1 MSIDTDRGI
10 ETGRTWRDLPP
21 EPPEGEGL
29 SPYRT
34 VAERIEGASTPQRR
48 LWPWLAGAVA
58 FVVMLALLLA
68 WSPWSGAADATA
80 AETTTTPSSA
90 GDVVTPPLAGMPEP
104 VADVAEA
111 LLPSVVQIEIGGGAG
126 GIGSGFIYDESGLIF
141 TAAHVVSTSNRVT
154 VRLSDGRVVEGTVIV
169 RDDAQDVAVVDI
181 DAENLV
187 PAPLALGEQVRVGQQ
202 AIAIGSPLGFE
213 GTVTAGIVSA
223 LDQTLTIGRDV
234 ISGLIQTD
242 AAINPGNSGGPLAD
256 SSGRVIGINIAI
268 ATASGGSDGLGFAVP
283 IDVAAAVAAGAEDG
297 PAAAPEPQAPSD
309 PLGDLFGGLDPLGDL
324 FGGDPFDG
332 LGGDLDGLLEDLL
345 GSLGLPFDL
354 TDPFSGDLFDQ
365 LIPQMP
371 GGQTADA
378 LFTLG
383 ALPGGYGQT
392 GQSVTMN
399 DGVARQVTT
408 LAGPGGSVTVRGTA
422 GESAAAILDAAPGE
436 VATID
441 GQLGKVDVGT
451 SRITIT
457 WVEGDTAVEV
467 IAPAAVGEGDAL
479 AIAESVEVL

>member
-29 SPYRT
+29 SPHRT
-34 VAERIEGASTPQRR
+34 AAARIESAPPRR

-68 WSPWSGAADATA
+68 WSPWSDEADATA
-80 AETTTTPSSA
+80 SETTTTPTTA
-90 GDVVTPPLAGMPEP
+90 GDVVTPPLSGVPEP

-111 LLPSVVQIEIGGGAG
+111 LLPSVVQIEIGGG
-126 GIGSGFIYDESGLIF
+126 GIGSGFVYDESGLIF

-154 VRLSDGRVVEGTVIV
+154 VRLSDGRVVDGTVIV

-181 DAENLV
+181 DAENLI

-283 IDVAAAVAAGAEDG
+283 IDVAAAVAEAAEDG
-297 PAAAPEPQAPSD
+297 PTAAPEPQTPTD

-324 FGGDPFDG
+324 FGGSNPFD
-332 LGGDLDGLLEDLL
+332 LGGDLEGMLDDLL

-354 TDPFSGDLFDQ
+354 SDPFSGDLFDQ

-378 LFTLG
+378 LFTIG
-383 ALPGGYGQT
+383 VLPAGYGQT
-392 GQSVTMN
+392 GQSVTMS

-408 LAGPGGSVTVRGTA
+408 LTGPGGSVTVRGTA

-441 GQLGKVDVGT
+441 GQLGKVDVGS

-457 WVEGDTAVEV
+457 WVDGDTAVEV
-467 IAPAAVGEGDAL
+467 IAPAAVGEGDAI
-479 AIAESVEVL
+479 AIAESVEVV